1 MYARAPSWDTPGTLG
16 WKCSSGCSCP
26 GQAQGSVDRQV
37 GARGCQGSPDQ
48 ANLALLPRLES
59 FSRATLGRQGGRPCF
74 LLTLQE
80 AEEAL
85 RVKSIIDEESECAS
99 ALSGGHSGVGGGGDM
114 GHLGTDNGWLTGL
127 RSCLALV

>member
-26 GQAQGSVDRQV
+26 GQVQASVDRQV